1 MTNTPRISKACL
13 VILGISFALCQ
24 SATDADSSK
33 SQGKIFVYRYK
44 QFQGSALKP
53 SFYLDDG
60 ELARVENGRYFA
72 INIKPKEYTLRS
84 NDKQSGIRLKV
95 EPGKMYFVRVEI
107 ATGFAKG
114 HGRVVSV
121 PNEQGIV
128 ELQKLKPLPSSRVQ
142 NATLVSL
149 ENAPER

>member
-1 MTNTPRISKACL
+1 MKTIRRISKVCFM
-13 VILGISFALCQ
+13 ILGMSFALGQ
-24 SATDADSSK
+24 SAADGDSPKSK
-33 SQGKIFVYRYK
+33 GKIFVYRYK

-53 SFYLDDG
+53 SVYLDDG

-72 INIKPKEYTLRS
+72 INMKPGEYTLRS

-95 EPGKMYFVRVEI
+95 EPGKMHFVRVEI

-142 NATLVSL
+142 NSNLVSL
-149 ENAPER
+149 EEAPR